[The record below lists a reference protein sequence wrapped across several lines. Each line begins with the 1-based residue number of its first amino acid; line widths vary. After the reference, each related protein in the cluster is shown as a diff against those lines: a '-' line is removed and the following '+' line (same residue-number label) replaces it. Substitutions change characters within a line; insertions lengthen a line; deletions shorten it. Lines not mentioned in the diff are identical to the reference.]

1 MNDWAGRFHDLSTPL
16 PAVGRGRAYDLAVPL
31 VAGMSRHPAHPPYSF
46 VLTKRHGEH
55 AYPGGISAISELFS
69 MGAHVG
75 THIDALGHIAYC
87 GEIHGGHA
95 IDGAHTYSG
104 GLEIASTEEIPPLLG
119 PGHLIDAVALFGRE
133 LTPDDG
139 IGAQELA
146 GWFSEHREPGA
157 GSTVLIRTGWM
168 QFWDDANRYI
178 GLETGLPGLTRDG
191 AEWLSERGIIAAGSD
206 TMNLE
211 HKVAGVVSLQ
221 VHLHF
226 LFETGIYI
234 MESMNLEV
242 LARDGVSDFTFVAS
256 PLRIRGGTG
265 SPLRPLAVVDRAT
278 R

>member
-1 MNDWAGRFHDLSTPL
+1 
-16 PAVGRGRAYDLAVPL
+16 
-31 VAGMSRHPAHPPYSF
+31 MSRHPAHPPYSF
-46 VLTKRHGEH
+46 VLTKRHGDFP
-55 AYPGGISAISELFS
+55 YPGGISAISELIS

-87 GEIHGGHA
+87 GEIHGGNA
-95 IDGAHTYSG
+95 IDGAHTHAG
-104 GLEIASTEEIPPLLG
+104 GLEIGSTEEIPPLLG
-119 PGHLIDAVALFGRE
+119 PGHLVDAVALFGRE
-133 LTPDDG
+133 LTPADR
-139 IGAQELA
+139 IGAAQLSE
-146 GWFSEHREPGA
+146 WFSEHREPGV
-157 GSTVLIRTGWM
+157 GSIVLIRTGWM
-168 QFWDDANRYI
+168 RLWEDVNRYI

-191 AEWLSERGIIAAGSD
+191 AEWLSERGIVAAGSD

-242 LARDGVSDFTFVAS
+242 LARDAVSDFTFIAA

-265 SPLRPLAVVDRAT
+265 SPIRPLAVVDRA
-278 R
+278 

>member
-1 MNDWAGRFHDLSTPL
+1 
-16 PAVGRGRAYDLAVPL
+16 
-31 VAGMSRHPAHPPYSF
+31 
-46 VLTKRHGEH
+46 
-55 AYPGGISAISELFS
+55 
-69 MGAHVG
+69 
-75 THIDALGHIAYC
+75 
-87 GEIHGGHA
+87 
-95 IDGAHTYSG
+95 
-104 GLEIASTEEIPPLLG
+104 
-119 PGHLIDAVALFGRE
+119 
-133 LTPDDG
+133 
-139 IGAQELA
+139 
-146 GWFSEHREPGA
+146 
-157 GSTVLIRTGWM
+157 M
-168 QFWDDANRYI
+168 QLWDDANRYI